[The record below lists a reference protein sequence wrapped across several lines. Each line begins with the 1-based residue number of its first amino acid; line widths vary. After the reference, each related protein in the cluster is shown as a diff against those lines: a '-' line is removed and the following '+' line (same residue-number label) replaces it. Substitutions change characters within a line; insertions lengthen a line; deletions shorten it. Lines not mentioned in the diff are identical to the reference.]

1 MVTVLHWICVN
12 MKFYSALLIVFTLYS
27 LPASASNFYA
37 GLQHGIMNHSGDMTI
52 IDDTINS
59 SVGLNREQDYQVP
72 EDSSATASLFLGY
85 KLSRDLSIEIVKGGA
100 SKVTG
105 SLRAHVPETTNNLAE
120 ESLEANF
127 TSISFVGIWPVKGN
141 WALSTRLGFS
151 SWGVEYEQRVVDG
164 DITDITDPAYEIQ
177 TQKLTDT
184 AAGML
189 LGVGITYGFNANVE
203 FRFLVE
209 QHFVDFGFNNID
221 LDYEALSLTA
231 GAAYHF

>member
-12 MKFYSALLIVFTLYS
+12 MKFYSALFIVFSLFT
-27 LPASASNFYA
+27 LPATASNFYA

-52 IDDTINS
+52 NDNTINS
-59 SVGLNREQDYQVP
+59 SVGLDAEQDYQVP
-72 EDSSATASLFLGY
+72 DDSSATGSLFLGY
-85 KLSRDLSIEIVKGGA
+85 KLSRDLSIELVKGVA

-105 SLRAHVPETTNNLAE
+105 SFRSHVPATTNNLAE
-120 ESLEANF
+120 ESLESDF

-164 DITDITDPAYEIQ
+164 SITDTTDPAYEV
-177 TQKLTDT
+177 QKQSLTDT

-203 FRFLVE
+203 FRLLAE
-209 QHFVDFGFNNID
+209 QHFVDFGFTNID